1 MNLSDD
7 LTHPAD
13 PAPLL
18 RAMRHRRRR
27 LRLVARTGIPIA
39 AITLAVIALWH
50 RPIPQPAEVAIVPPP
65 APARASVAM
74 TREELLDSLK
84 DETFALIQ
92 WPDGRE
98 QLLIR
103 R

>member
-7 LTHPAD
+7 LTPIAD

-18 RAMRHRRRR
+18 RAVRRRR
-27 LRLVARTGIPIA
+27 RFRTAIRAGLSSA
-39 AITLAVIALWH
+39 AVLAVTIAFWPRQAPH
-50 RPIPQPAEVAIVPPP
+50 QTPVASPAPPP
-65 APARASVAM
+65 SASAAM
-74 TREELLDSLK
+74 TRAEFLDSLK
-84 DETFALIQ
+84 DETFAFIQ

>member
-7 LTHPAD
+7 LTPAAD

-18 RAMRHRRRR
+18 RAVRRHRR
-27 LRLVARTGIPIA
+27 ARSVTRACISGAAVVIA
-39 AITLAVIALWH
+39 AIALWPRTTP
-50 RPIPQPAEVAIVPPP
+50 RPPEVTAAPALTP
-65 APARASVAM
+65 APKSVSM
-74 TREELLDSLK
+74 TREELIDSLK

>member
-7 LTHPAD
+7 LTPTAD

-18 RAMRHRRRR
+18 RAMRHRRRIR
-27 LRLVARTGIPIA
+27 VVARVSIPIA
-39 AITLAVIALWH
+39 VITIAVAAFWH
-50 RPIPQPAEVAIVPPP
+50 RPIPEAPEVAIAPPP
-65 APARASVAM
+65 APAPPSVSM

>member
-7 LTHPAD
+7 LTPATD
-13 PAPLL
+13 PVPLL
-18 RAMRHRRRR
+18 RAVRHRRR
-27 LRLVARTGIPIA
+27 LRRVTRAALSTAAVLLAVFAFSLREKTHPIA
-39 AITLAVIALWH
+39 AASAP
-50 RPIPQPAEVAIVPPP
+50 RAKPQRE
-65 APARASVAM
+65 SVTI
-74 TREELLDSLK
+74 TREEFLDALK

-103 R
+103 H

>member
-1 MNLSDD
+1 MNISDD
-7 LTHPAD
+7 LTPAAD

-18 RAMRHRRRR
+18 RAVRRHRRVR
-27 LRLVARTGIPIA
+27 LATRAALSTAALLIATIAFWPGEKPRTTA
-39 AITLAVIALWH
+39 AA
-50 RPIPQPAEVAIVPPP
+50 P
-65 APARASVAM
+65 APLSPTKPESVTM
-74 TREELLDSLK
+74 TREEFLDSLK

>member
-7 LTHPAD
+7 LTPAAD
-13 PAPLL
+13 PTPLL
-18 RAMRHRRRR
+18 RAIRRRR
-27 LRLVARTGIPIA
+27 HVRLATRA
-39 AITLAVIALWH
+39 AFSTTAVLLAVIVFWRGEKPGPTEA
-50 RPIPQPAEVAIVPPP
+50 AP
-65 APARASVAM
+65 APLSEPPRESVAM
-74 TREELLDSLK
+74 TREEFIESLK

>member
-7 LTHPAD
+7 LTLTAD

-18 RAMRHRRRR
+18 HAMRRRRR
-27 LRLVARTGIPIA
+27 LRLVARAGVSIA
-39 AITLAVIALWH
+39 AITIAVIALWH
-50 RPIPQPAEVAIVPPP
+50 RPMPQRSEAAIAPPP
-65 APARASVAM
+65 APARPTVSM